1 MTSTTTLTKS
11 LGQTLGDATLICDVT
26 STGTTGI
33 HLSVVQ
39 SSGLDRN
46 YRVSVPFNAT
56 GAGIFKRL
64 VPYDKAEKFVDQ
76 NHWAVDLTR
85 SDGVTSLRLVRS
97 RVGTPASTT
106 TLKCKVVVYPSVGQS
121 ATIQNST
128 VVQTNATNAGVY
140 DGALITQVDGM
151 VGINT
156 DSPNHTL
163 DVLGNTYISEIYKI
177 GGVDVLTATAL
188 GSSVTTSNL
197 TTVGNLQ
204 SLQVAGNVFLT
215 GLGYT
220 STSNLVHVD
229 SATGRLTFSPGTT
242 GSQGPVGAQ
251 GLQGLQGAPGTAGPV
266 GPTGATGAQGPV
278 GPNGPVGN
286 TGTQGVQG
294 TQGTQ
299 GVTGA
304 GGVQGPPGIQG
315 PVGPTGATGAQGP
328 QGSNN
333 LTYNIV
339 SNSSVSTSSSTN
351 IVTYLTSGTLAPGV
365 WSVWASGRLSNMDD
379 LRTMNIYLRNNIF
392 GDVFHRHVIKTYRQW
407 TEFPEYPR
415 SFSALGVT
423 TLSQSG
429 TVSFQFSANGA
440 YLVKVYECDLK
451 CVKIS

>member
-177 GGVDVLTATAL
+177 GGVDVLTATTL

-215 GLGYT
+215 GLGYIFPRLP
-220 STSNLVHVD
+220 SSNLVHVD

-251 GLQGLQGAPGTAGPV
+251 G
-266 GPTGATGAQGPV
+266 AQGNI
-278 GPNGPVGN
+278 G
-286 TGTQGVQG
+286 TGG
-294 TQGTQ
+294 TFGFTSR
-299 GVTGA
+299 T
-304 GGVQGPPGIQG
+304 
-315 PVGPTGATGAQGP
+315 TSLSTTSATYQ
-328 QGSNN
+328 
-333 LTYNIV
+333 TV
-339 SNSSVSTSSSTN
+339 MTSSSLPPG
-351 IVTYLTSGTLAPGV
+351 TYLITHSSVQTGESGGTGNYRLLNNSTGV
-365 WSVWASGRLSNMDD
+365 VFGALTDIFYPFAHIRFPMFMFGISILTTTGTFSYQFADSSSGSITFLLGNLLC
-379 LRTMNIYLRNNIF
+379 LRI
-392 GDVFHRHVIKTYRQW
+392 
-407 TEFPEYPR
+407 
-415 SFSALGVT
+415 A
-423 TLSQSG
+423 
-429 TVSFQFSANGA
+429 
-440 YLVKVYECDLK
+440 
-451 CVKIS
+451 